1 MDEENSENPQ
11 SNVIST
17 LQLAS
22 PLETIEDSEVDQ
34 QIDTSDIQLGSISD
48 PSLLLYNS
56 LRKNI
61 SETELKCQ
69 VFYKFACL
77 SPYNPT
83 AAMAAGLIL
92 IIF

>member
-34 QIDTSDIQLGSISD
+34 QIDTSDILLGSISD

-69 VFYKFACL
+69 IFYQIGAKPSL
-77 SPYNPT
+77 PYNYNRSED
-83 AAMAAGLIL
+83 INS
-92 IIF
+92 